1 MLSLK
6 STYHI
11 LEMVMK
17 MKGAAHFYFIAFH
30 MMGFYCCWQNNLV
43 LLHLL
48 LQVLFFTKP

>member
-17 MKGAAHFYFIAFH
+17 MKGAAHFYRFSYD
-30 MMGFYCCWQNNLV
+30 GF
-43 LLHLL
+43 LL
-48 LQVLFFTKP
+48 LLAK